1 MFGHKLSKRNLING
15 FHKAK
20 NFVGHAYNTSK
31 NILSNVDNGV
41 KLFKHVYS
49 TIHPLIDK
57 YGGENLNQGIM
68 KTLNTYDNIKSH
80 AMNAHNEIDSNVN
93 NLKNT
98 LVKKKHN
105 FNFA

>member
-1 MFGHKLSKRNLING
+1 
-15 FHKAK
+15 
-20 NFVGHAYNTSK
+20 
-31 NILSNVDNGV
+31 
-41 KLFKHVYS
+41 
-49 TIHPLIDK
+49 
-57 YGGENLNQGIM
+57 M